1 MVPIEPMVRSAPS
14 HFYTPGFAMDGDR
27 MIALR
32 GKRLRAG
39 MLAFVGSAL
48 AGVAASAQEFS
59 ADLVMRQG
67 EKVVRV
73 GSLRVA
79 ESKVRIE
86 TTDFADGFFLVDGAK
101 PAATFVRP
109 VAKMFM
115 DARQSSPLTQMFVP
129 VDPDEPCRQWRAMA
143 SLAAPADSDKWQC
156 QRGGKGVVGDH
167 KADIYRVV
175 AASSAGF
182 VGWVDRE
189 RKFPLQ
195 IKTADGAVIVVENIR
210 DEPQPAQ
217 TFEIPPGMRKFDPRA
232 LIDRIRQSDVWV
244 APPERE

>member
-1 MVPIEPMVRSAPS
+1 M
-14 HFYTPGFAMDGDR
+14 TTLGN
-27 MIALR
+27 
-32 GKRLRAG
+32 KRLRACL
-39 MLAFVGSAL
+39 LALVGSAL
-48 AGVAASAQEFS
+48 AGVSASAQQFS
-59 ADLVMRQG
+59 ADLVTRQG

-73 GSLRVA
+73 GSLRVS

-109 VAKMFM
+109 HAKVFM
-115 DARQSSPLTQMFVP
+115 DAMQSSPLTQMFVP

-143 SLAAPADSDKWQC
+143 SLAAPVDPDRWHC
-156 QRGGKGVVGDH
+156 GRDGEGTVGDR
-167 KADIYRVV
+167 KADIYRIV
-175 AASSAGF
+175 AASGGGF

-189 RKFPLQ
+189 RKFPVQ
-195 IKTADGAVIVVENIR
+195 IETVDGTMIAVENIR

-217 TFEIPPGMRKFDPRA
+217 SFEIPPGARKFDPRA

-244 APPERE
+244 APRGME